1 MPMRAL
7 PDCLRAFVA
16 LRMNAATEAAIASFV
31 QELRAHGAGVAWAQ
45 RAHLHLTLRF
55 LGGAVPSA
63 RIAPLDHALD
73 QIAATTS
80 SFLVRTRGTGAFP
93 SLDRPRVL
101 WIGLLGEPLKELA
114 GRVEAATRECGF
126 APEPRPFAPHLTIG
140 RVRHLQG
147 WAPIRE
153 LLTQRVNH
161 EFGESLVDSMILYQS
176 ELRPG
181 GSAYEVVARYP
192 LRPSA

>member
-1 MPMRAL
+1 MRAL
-7 PDCLRAFVA
+7 PDRLRAFVA
-16 LRMNAATEAAIASFV
+16 LRMNAATEAAIASVV
-31 QELRAHGAGVAWAQ
+31 QELREHGAGVAWVQ
-45 RAHLHLTLRF
+45 RTHLHLTLRF

-63 RIAPLDHALD
+63 MITLLDHALD
-73 QIAATTS
+73 QIAGTTS
-80 SFLVRTRGTGAFP
+80 SFPVRTRGTGAFP

-114 GRVEAATRECGF
+114 GRVEAAARECGF

-140 RVRHLQG
+140 RVRHLRG
-147 WAPIRE
+147 WASIRE
-153 LLTQRVNH
+153 LLTQHVNH

-192 LRPSA
+192 FRPSA